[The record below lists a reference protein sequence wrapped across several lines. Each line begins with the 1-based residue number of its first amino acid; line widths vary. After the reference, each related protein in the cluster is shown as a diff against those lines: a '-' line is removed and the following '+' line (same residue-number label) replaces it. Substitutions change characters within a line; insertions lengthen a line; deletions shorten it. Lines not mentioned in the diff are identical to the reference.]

1 MAIWNPWHG
10 CHKISPGCKHC
21 YVYRRDESIGKD
33 ASIVTKTGDYDL
45 PRMKNRQKEY
55 KLKST
60 DGVVFTCMTSD
71 FFLEDADDWRGE
83 CRQMELT
90 DMLV

>member
-33 ASIVTKTGDYDL
+33 ASVVAKTGDYDL
-45 PRMKNRQKEY
+45 PR
-55 KLKST
+55 
-60 DGVVFTCMTSD
+60 
-71 FFLEDADDWRGE
+71 
-83 CRQMELT
+83 RQMELT